1 MNTPAATSLEPRGL
15 RQRMRAI
22 LPASAIQAYRGARRA
37 TSYLPR
43 QALGSITRVQ
53 TREPV
58 VAVTFDD
65 GPDPRSTPRYL
76 EVLERHGA
84 HGTFF
89 VIGRSAVKYPALV
102 QRIRDGGHAIGN
114 HSWDHPSFPAI
125 PGAMRRAQIKAWADV
140 LGPVAPKIFR
150 PPYGNQTWVTRLDPL
165 WMGWQ
170 VITWDVCANDWLD
183 DSAETMA
190 GRVISQIR
198 PGSIVL
204 MHDTLYRYERADYA
218 PRDTSIQ
225 TLTLVLERLG
235 KQFRFVTVPELLQ
248 LGRPQREL
256 WYQPGDA
263 GYLARLQGA

>member
-114 HSWDHPSFPAI
+114 SRTQSHEGFFPQMI
-125 PGAMRRAQIKAWADV
+125 GGHWHE
-140 LGPVAPKIFR
+140 
-150 PPYGNQTWVTRLDPL
+150 
-165 WMGWQ
+165 
-170 VITWDVCANDWLD
+170 D
-183 DSAETMA
+183 D
-190 GRVISQIR
+190 
-198 PGSIVL
+198 
-204 MHDTLYRYERADYA
+204 
-218 PRDTSIQ
+218 
-225 TLTLVLERLG
+225 
-235 KQFRFVTVPELLQ
+235 
-248 LGRPQREL
+248 
-256 WYQPGDA
+256 
-263 GYLARLQGA
+263 